1 MYFMND
7 IFTKTYLNIITEL
20 IEAGK
25 QFNSD
30 FPKLNDLKFYKI
42 RFSTHAAKNDA
53 ERDVTKGNSKW
64 LYNLIDNTIYKVIS
78 SHKYDHYFKTHD
90 NIITF
95 SIFTNYYDLTQ
106 VSVEVNLNTKT
117 ITLITLISGITKE
130 RFNRLTSL
138 NHFEDDYGRFNIP
151 IKV

>member
-1 MYFMND
+1 MND

-20 IEAGK
+20 IKAGR
-25 QFNSD
+25 QSNSN
-30 FPKLNDLKFYKI
+30 FPKLNDLEFYKI
-42 RFSTHAAKNDA
+42 YFRIHATKNDA
-53 ERDVTKGNSKW
+53 ERDVTKGNSEW
-64 LYNLIDNTIYKVIS
+64 LYDLIDNTISEAIS
-78 SHKYDHYFKTHD
+78 SHKYDHYFKTHN

-106 VSVEVNLNTKT
+106 IPVKVDLNTKT
-117 ITLITLISGITKE
+117 IILITLISGVTKE

-138 NHFEDDYGRFNIP
+138 NHFVDDYGRFNIP

>member
-20 IEAGK
+20 IEAGR

-64 LYNLIDNTIYKVIS
+64 LYNLIEEDVTLTVPLSEEAVIEDLRYMS
-78 SHKYDHYFKTHD
+78 SEMAKMTKKYD
-90 NIITF
+90 
-95 SIFTNYYDLTQ
+95 
-106 VSVEVNLNTKT
+106 VNAPNVVVVLP
-117 ITLITLISGITKE
+117 G
-130 RFNRLTSL
+130 NRLIINDL
-138 NHFEDDYGRFNIP
+138 FI
-151 IKV
+151 VQ